1 MRRRP
6 VVGIEPSV
14 QAGDGDHLVTLST
27 RYSSA
32 VYRAGGIPVAL
43 AAPLDG
49 EAGAEDVLGA
59 VDALLLPGGPDF
71 DTQRLGLG
79 PVHPAAR
86 PGSTA
91 KQDFDVA
98 LAQHALDLDI
108 PVLGICYGM
117 QLLGILAGAGLLQ
130 HLPDDTP
137 DTRVR
142 HSADPGAGAG
152 GGGAV
157 RHDVI
162 LEPGTVTAKALGG
175 AARLACQSAHHQ
187 AITDPG
193 GDWRVSA
200 RDDDG
205 LVEAIES
212 RTRRFAV
219 GVQWHPEREEA
230 ETPHMGLFSALV
242 EAARM
247 SAVRAGG

>member
-6 VVGIEPSV
+6 VVGIEPSIR
-14 QAGDGDHLVTLST
+14 AGDGDRLAALST
-27 RYSSA
+27 RYSTA

-49 EAGAEDVLGA
+49 EASAEDVLGA

-71 DTQRLGLG
+71 DTDRLGLG

-86 PGSTA
+86 PGLAA
-91 KQDFDVA
+91 KQDFDVT
-98 LAQHALDLDI
+98 LARCALDQDI

-117 QLLGILAGAGLLQ
+117 QLLGVLAGAPLLQ
-130 HLPDDTP
+130 HLPDDRP
-137 DTRVR
+137 AARVR
-142 HSADPGAGAG
+142 HSADPGAGPG

-162 LEPGTVTAKALGG
+162 TEPGTLTAKALGG

-193 GDWRVSA
+193 GGWRVSA

-212 RTRRFAV
+212 RTHRFAV

-230 ETPHMGLFSALV
+230 GTPHTGLFSALV
-242 EAARM
+242 EAARV
-247 SAVRAGG
+247 SGVRAGG